1 MKFHIKFDE
10 QRYKTSQGAELFG
23 KEITIECENIKQ
35 AKEIAIAL
43 SMHCDA
49 GLTDQFYVEED
60 EERL

>member
-10 QRYKTSQGAELFG
+10 PRYKSSQGAILFG
-23 KEITIECENIKQ
+23 KNITLECENIEQ

-60 EERL
+60 EER